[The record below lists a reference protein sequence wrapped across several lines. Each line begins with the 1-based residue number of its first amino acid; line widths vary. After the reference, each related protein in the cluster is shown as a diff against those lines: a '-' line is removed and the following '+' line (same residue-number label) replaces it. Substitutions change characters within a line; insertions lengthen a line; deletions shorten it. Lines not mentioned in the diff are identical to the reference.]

1 MIPIKLTE
9 NDYINPEAVCRL
21 HCHPKT
27 DDWRAAMSIVFTDED
42 QLPLYLD
49 GEEADEAIAN
59 WRNFHRQHSS
69 QNKAAQHKAAQH
81 EAAQHEAA

>member
-1 MIPIKLTE
+1 MIPIRLTE

-27 DDWRAAMSIVFTDED
+27 DDRCAAMTIVFTDED

-49 GEEADEAIAN
+49 GEEAEEAITN
-59 WRNFHRQHSS
+59 WRNFHRQFDAQNSS
-69 QNKAAQHKAAQH
+69 PRRTPKRQTARRGSS
-81 EAAQHEAA
+81 

>member
-27 DDWRAAMSIVFTDED
+27 DDRRAAMTIVFTDED
-42 QLPLYLD
+42 QLPLYLH
-49 GEEADEAIAN
+49 GEEAEEAIAN
-59 WRNFHRQHSS
+59 WRSFHQ
-69 QNKAAQHKAAQH
+69 QQTAQVQAASFPATAATV
-81 EAAQHEAA
+81 